1 MLLDCTDRNEKWY
14 CQHGMIVTD
23 SSTPFLQIQ
32 KPEKSPRRTPQAPE
46 VGNNATTKP
55 SLPRNARCRA
65 HCPELRVAKAHRLV
79 HNHSHAASEVSH
91 SRASATSGPGA
102 TRAGNVCHNAPLSRG
117 VRVCRGRGES
127 VDQKTKERW
136 GKKYGLQ
143 HHSFLSGLPRQYL
156 RWPYAA

>member
-55 SLPRNARCRA
+55 SPPRNARCRA
-65 HCPELRVAKAHRLV
+65 HYPELRVAKAHRLV
-79 HNHSHAASEVSH
+79 HNHSHASEVSH

-102 TRAGNVCHNAPLSRG
+102 TRAGNVCHNAPLS
-117 VRVCRGRGES
+117 VVCVCVVVVVNVS
-127 VDQKTKERW
+127 TKR
-136 GKKYGLQ
+136 
-143 HHSFLSGLPRQYL
+143 PRKDGAKSMDYNTIRFCL
-156 RWPYAA
+156 VSHDST